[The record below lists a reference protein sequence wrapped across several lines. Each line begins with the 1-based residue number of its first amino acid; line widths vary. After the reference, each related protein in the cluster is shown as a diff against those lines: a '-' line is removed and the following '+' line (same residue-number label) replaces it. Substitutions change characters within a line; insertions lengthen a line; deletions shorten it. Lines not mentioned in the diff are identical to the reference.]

1 MCFVPPCLGTGCV
14 LQLRALP
21 AVCAGVSVC
30 GCWPCL
36 VEGRGKRPQAA
47 RAPTPEPVPGISVP
61 TLHSPQRQVLG
72 RPGLGG
78 PAQGS
83 PLTPSP
89 TPEPSCCFGAS
100 NKPSFSYLFP
110 LRCDCL
116 CLEHISQPRPN
127 VGRLGVPLVQP
138 FTEAHLG
145 TVREGPPQGLGGHP
159 TPRLPISLSSS
170 QPRGKHILRRGKVR
184 QREGARPLPGAGQ
197 GPTRGNQGG
206 TGDRCGVC
214 LQELACRMGPGFGAL
229 RTAFQGQGGHWT
241 PGWAAEFSGH
251 VRKTSAPG
259 ACGRSTRGAPPRR
272 PGSRAEGPTSPLA
285 SLPRSA
291 GAREA
296 WARPAGS
303 QSAGSAVKH
312 VRSQEG
318 SPAGPVGGTA
328 AVSDE
333 QGSAGP
339 MHVLLGVE
347 GQAPSA
353 PGKPEAQGPRNTV

>member
-89 TPEPSCCFGAS
+89 TPEPFCCFGAS
-100 NKPSFSYLFP
+100 NKPSFSHLFP

-159 TPRLPISLSSS
+159 THVSRFPSPPASRAGSTSSGGERS
-170 QPRGKHILRRGKVR
+170 GSGRGPARFREQGRAPRGGTRVG
-184 QREGARPLPGAGQ
+184 QETGAGS
-197 GPTRGNQGG
+197 
-206 TGDRCGVC
+206 VC
-214 LQELACRMGPGFGAL
+214 RSLHA
-229 RTAFQGQGGHWT
+229 
-241 PGWAAEFSGH
+241 GWALDL
-251 VRKTSAPG
+251 
-259 ACGRSTRGAPPRR
+259 
-272 PGSRAEGPTSPLA
+272 GP
-285 SLPRSA
+285 
-291 GAREA
+291 
-296 WARPAGS
+296 
-303 QSAGSAVKH
+303 
-312 VRSQEG
+312 
-318 SPAGPVGGTA
+318 
-328 AVSDE
+328 
-333 QGSAGP
+333 
-339 MHVLLGVE
+339 
-347 GQAPSA
+347 
-353 PGKPEAQGPRNTV
+353 

>member
-100 NKPSFSYLFP
+100 NKPSFSHLFP

-127 VGRLGVPLVQP
+127 VGHLGVPLVQP

-159 TPRLPISLSSS
+159 TQRLPISLSSS

-272 PGSRAEGPTSPLA
+272 PGSWAEGPTSPLA
-285 SLPRSA
+285 SLLRSA

-328 AVSDE
+328 AS
-333 QGSAGP
+333 Q
-339 MHVLLGVE
+339 
-347 GQAPSA
+347 
-353 PGKPEAQGPRNTV
+353 